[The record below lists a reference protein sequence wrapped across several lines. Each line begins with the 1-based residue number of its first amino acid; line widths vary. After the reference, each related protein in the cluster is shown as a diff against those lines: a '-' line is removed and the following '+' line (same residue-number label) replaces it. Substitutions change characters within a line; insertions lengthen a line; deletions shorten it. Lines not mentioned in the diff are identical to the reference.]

1 MTNSPYIIDVTQ
13 HNFSEVVLE
22 NSFHIPVLADFWAAW
37 CQPCQLLMPL
47 LKKLADEFQGA
58 FLLAKINTDQEQMLA
73 AQLGIRGLPT
83 VKVFRN
89 GQIVDELIGVH
100 PESAYRQVIDRY
112 CTKASDSLLEQA
124 ETAWQQGQR
133 ETALRLLQ
141 EASIK
146 DPENSDIQLA
156 LADKLLTAGH
166 AEAASHILAE
176 LPAAARLEEPASG
189 LLARLA
195 FFNIVKEA
203 PDKDTLEKA
212 LQEEQPMNATLRR
225 QLGAHNVL
233 EGDYEAALEQF
244 LEILKKDPKSD
255 DNVARKDMVAVFTI
269 LGSDNPLVTRYRR
282 RMSALLH

>member
-13 HNFSEVVLE
+13 DSFSEVILE

-47 LKKLADEFQGA
+47 LKQLADEFQGA

-73 AQLGIRGLPT
+73 SQLGIKGLPT

-89 GQIVDELIGVH
+89 GQVVDELIGVQ
-100 PESAYRQVIDRY
+100 PESVYRQIIDRY
-112 CTKASDSLLEQA
+112 RIKASDSLREQA

-141 EASIK
+141 EAYTK
-146 DPENSDIQLA
+146 EPANSDVQLA
-156 LADKLLTAGH
+156 LADKLLATGH

-176 LPAAARLEEPASG
+176 LPAAARLEKPASS
-189 LLARLA
+189 LLARLE
-195 FFNIVKEA
+195 FFNLVKDA
-203 PDKDTLEKA
+203 PDTDTLKKA
-212 LQEEQPMNATLRR
+212 VQEQPTNATLRR
-225 QLGAHNVL
+225 QLGARKVL
-233 EGDYEAALEQF
+233 EGDYEAALKQF
-244 LEILKKDPKSD
+244 LEILKQDPRFD
-255 DNVARKDMVAVFTI
+255 DDAGRKGLVAVFTI
-269 LGSDNPLVTRYRR
+269 LGSDNPLVAHYRR

>member
-13 HNFSEVVLE
+13 NNFSEVVLE

-47 LKKLADEFQGA
+47 LKKLADEFQGS

-83 VKVFRN
+83 VKIFRN
-89 GQIVDELIGVH
+89 GQIVDELIGVQ
-100 PESAYRQVIDRY
+100 PESVYRQVIDRY
-112 CTKASDSLLEQA
+112 RIKASDSLLDQA
-124 ETAWQQGQR
+124 ESAWQQGQR

-141 EASIK
+141 EAYTK

-176 LPAAARLEEPASG
+176 LPASARLEEPARG

-195 FFNIVKEA
+195 FFNVVKEA
-203 PDKDTLEKA
+203 PKEDTLAKA
-212 LQEEQPMNATLRR
+212 VQEQPMNATLRR
-225 QLGAHNVL
+225 QLGARKVL
-233 EGDYEAALEQF
+233 QGDYEAALEQF
-244 LEILKKDPKSD
+244 LEILKQDPKSD
-255 DNVARKDMVAVFTI
+255 DNVGRKDMVAVFTI
-269 LGSDNPLVTRYRR
+269 LGSDNPLITRYRR